1 MSILQS
7 LSSIVQRVNAAPD
20 LQSALDI
27 IVNKVRAV
35 MGTDVCTVYMADHSS
50 GLLVFQATV
59 GLNTQMIGDIGIE
72 FGKGLVGKV
81 AEREEVI
88 NTSNAHDHPDFLYLE
103 KIGEDPF
110 NSFLGVPIV
119 HYKMVLG
126 VLVVQQTDPRRF
138 DESEEAFLLTMA
150 AQLASVIAHAQAT
163 GRLHLTGE
171 RPELSAEFRGVAGA
185 AGVGIGEAIVVSA
198 PADLDGV
205 PSRRSRD
212 VYEELVFFRACV
224 MRVRSDVAKLSEQL
238 ADTLPP
244 EELALFDVYA
254 KMLDKHAL
262 PSEIEEV
269 IQAGEWA
276 QGAVAR
282 VVRSHLQAF
291 ELMDNSYLRERA
303 VDIKDLGCRLL
314 EYLQQ
319 ASREPMIYPDNVIL
333 VGNELTA
340 SVLAEVPR
348 KKLAGLV
355 SVKGSGNSHVAI
367 LARSMGIPTVMGA
380 VNVPFTRIEGS
391 ELIVDGYSGTVIF
404 NPTLDIRAAYEDIIE
419 EEKLVSRGLEALK
432 DLDCETL
439 DGKHLQLW
447 VNTGLASDVSRSQDR
462 GAEGVGLYRTEVP
475 FLTRDRFPSEEE
487 QRVVYRM
494 HLEAFTGMP
503 VTMRTLDIGGDKP
516 LPYFPVEED
525 NPFLGWRGIR
535 LTLDHP
541 EIFLPQVRAM
551 IKASAG
557 LDNLRIMLPMVTSMS
572 ELREARM
579 LIERAYAELIAEGIE
594 AKLPPIGVMIE
605 VPSAVHLVSSFA
617 SQADFFSVGSND
629 LTQYILAVDRNNPNV
644 SDLYSAFHPAVIVA
658 LKSIADAARSV
669 NKPVSICG
677 EMAGDPGAALL
688 LLAMGYD
695 ALSMTATNLPKVK
708 SIIRSATCEEA
719 DALLSRVLQMDEVGA
734 VHAAIEEVLNRKG
747 ITRLFREPV
756 RRRTRGGAELLQNP
770 GANGH

>member
-27 IVNKVRAV
+27 IVSKVRSA
-35 MGTDVCTVYMADHSS
+35 MGTDVCSVYMADHNEERM
-50 GLLVFQATV
+50 VFTATE
-59 GLNTQMIGDIGIE
+59 GLNREALGNIGLP
-72 FGKGLVGKV
+72 FGKGLVGQV
-81 AEREEVI
+81 AEREEII
-88 NTSNAHDHPDFLYLE
+88 NTSNAQDHPDFLYFE
-103 KIGEDPF
+103 EIGEDPF

-119 HYKMVLG
+119 HHRNVLG
-126 VLVVQQTDPRRF
+126 VLVVQQQAARRF

-163 GRLHLTGE
+163 GRLNLTSD
-171 RPELSAEFRGVAGA
+171 RQAVSAEFRGVPGA
-185 AGVGIGEAIVVSA
+185 AGVAIGSAVVVSA
-198 PADLDGV
+198 PANLDGV

-212 VYEELVFFRACV
+212 IYEELVFFRACV
-224 MRVRSDVAKLSEQL
+224 MRVRRDVEQLSAQL

-244 EELALFDVYA
+244 QELALFEVYA
-254 KMLDKHAL
+254 KMLDKNAL
-262 PSEIEEV
+262 PAEIEEL
-269 IQAGEWA
+269 IESGEWA

-303 VDIKDLGCRLL
+303 VDVKDLGCRLL

-319 ASREPMIYPDNVIL
+319 ASREPMVYPENVIL

-340 SVLAEVPR
+340 SMLAEVPR
-348 KKLAGLV
+348 NKLVGMV

-367 LARSMGIPTVMGA
+367 LARSMGVPTVMGA
-380 VNVPFTRIEGS
+380 VDVPFTRIEGN
-391 ELIVDGYSGTVIF
+391 ELIVDGYSGTVFF
-404 NPTLDIRAAYEDIIE
+404 NPSLDLRAGYEDILE
-419 EEKLVSRGLEALK
+419 EERLVSRGLEALK
-432 DLDCETL
+432 DLSCETT
-439 DGKHLQLW
+439 DGHRMQLW
-447 VNTGLASDVSRSQDR
+447 VNTGLASDVARSQDR
-462 GAEGVGLYRTEVP
+462 GAEGVGLFRTEVP

-494 HLEAFTGMP
+494 HLEAFAPNP

-516 LPYFPVEED
+516 LPYFTVEED

-551 IKASAG
+551 IKASEG
-557 LDNLRIMLPMVTSMS
+557 LDNLRIMLPMVSTLG
-572 ELREARM
+572 ELREARR
-579 LIERAYAELIAEGIE
+579 LIERAHAELLEEGIN
-594 AKLPPIGVMIE
+594 AGLPDIGVMIE

-617 SQADFFSVGSND
+617 SDADFFAVGSND

-644 SDLYSAFHPAVIVA
+644 SNLYSAFHPAVLASLKIIV
-658 LKSIADAARSV
+658 DAAHKNERT
-669 NKPVSICG
+669 VSICG

-695 ALSMTATNLPKVK
+695 SLSMNASNLPKVK
-708 SIIRSATCEEA
+708 SVIRSASSEEA
-719 DALLSRVLQMDEVGA
+719 AELLARVMKMDEVSA
-734 VHAAIEEVLNRKG
+734 ILAAIEDVLDRKG
-747 ITRLFREPV
+747 ITRLFRDPI
-756 RRRTRGGAELLQNP
+756 RRRVSR
-770 GANGH
+770 